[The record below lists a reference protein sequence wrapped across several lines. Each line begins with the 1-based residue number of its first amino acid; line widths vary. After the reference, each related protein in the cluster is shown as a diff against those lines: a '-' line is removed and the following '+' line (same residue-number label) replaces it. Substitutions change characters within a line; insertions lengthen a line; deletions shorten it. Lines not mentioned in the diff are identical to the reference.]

1 MLYKE
6 DVYATQ
12 AWLYSVNMHSMESI
26 DGDVYDRKRN
36 AIATCTCT
44 HAFSPYLRNCK
55 MTVLHFRNK
64 LSSLL
69 WTHRHIKNHIIEN

>member
-6 DVYATQ
+6 VVYATQ
-12 AWLYSVNMHSMESI
+12 AWLYSVNMHSIENI

-36 AIATCTCT
+36 AIATCT
-44 HAFSPYLRNCK
+44 HAFKLYLRNCK

-64 LSSLL
+64 LPSLL
-69 WTHRHIKNHIIEN
+69 WTHIDMLKIII